1 MTAKDVIENGI
12 NMGHMV
18 LTTYLSDLDDADLMV
33 RSVPGVNHIA
43 WQLGHLIASENKMM
57 TDVGCRMPDLPDG
70 LAESYTKDTSSSD
83 DAGKFHTK
91 EQYLTWMAEQREG
104 TMAALAA
111 TTDEELSKPA
121 PEAMRE
127 YAPTVGA
134 VFNMIGIHAL
144 MHVGQFVPVRRKQGK
159 PVTI

>member
-1 MTAKDVIENGI
+1 MTAKDMITNGM
-12 NMGHMV
+12 NMSHMV
-18 LTTYLSDLDDADLMV
+18 LTTYLGDLTDADLMV
-33 RSVPGVNHIA
+33 RSVPGTNHIA
-43 WQLGHLIASENKMM
+43 WQLGHLIVSENKML
-57 TDVGCRMPDLPDG
+57 TDAGCRMPDLPDG
-70 LAESYTKDTSSSD
+70 FAESYTKESSASD

-111 TTDEELSKPA
+111 TPDEDLGKA
-121 PEAMRE
+121 TPEPMHA
-127 YAPTVGA
+127 YAATMGA
-134 VFNMIGIHAL
+134 AFNMIGVQVL

>member
-1 MTAKDVIENGI
+1 MTAKDVIANGI

-18 LTTYLSDLDDADLMV
+18 LTTYISDLEDADLMV

-43 WQLGHLIASENKMM
+43 WQLGHLIVSENKML
-57 TDVGCRMPDLPDG
+57 TDAGCRMPDLPDG
-70 LAESYTKDTSSSD
+70 LAESYTKETSSSD

-104 TMAALAA
+104 TLAALAA
-111 TTDEELSKPA
+111 TPDEDLGKA
-121 PEAMRE
+121 TPEFMHE
-127 YAPTVGA
+127 YAPTVGMA
-134 VFNMIGIHAL
+134 FNMIGVHAL
-144 MHVGQFVPVRRKQGK
+144 MHVGQFVPVRRKLGK